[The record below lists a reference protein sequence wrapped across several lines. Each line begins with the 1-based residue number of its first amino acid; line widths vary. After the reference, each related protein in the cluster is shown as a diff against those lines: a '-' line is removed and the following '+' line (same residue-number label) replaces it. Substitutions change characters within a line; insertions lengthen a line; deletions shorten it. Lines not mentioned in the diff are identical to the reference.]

1 MISRPRRPVAA
12 TAVTLA
18 ALTALTT
25 VLVSAVHG
33 DSYVTDPAALT
44 GWYAAAWALFGT
56 AVWTL
61 RRVPARHVVPLVLAG
76 SVAVAAS
83 GLVAEPRTSS
93 DMYRYAW
100 DGRVQAA
107 GISPYDHAP
116 GDPALA
122 RLRDDWLFPRGA
134 QCARPERF
142 TVSPAA
148 AGEPGTATCTR
159 INRPA
164 VHTIYPPVAEG
175 YFLLLHFLS
184 PPGARHKP
192 FQVGGAVLSVAVSA
206 LLLTALRRRG
216 RAHWAACWAWSPAV
230 AFEAVNN
237 AHVDV
242 VAVLFTVAGL
252 TVPGARAAR
261 GSALIGAGIATK
273 LLPAVVLPGAL
284 GGLAARRRPGGS
296 RDALRRAL
304 AVLLPAAAV
313 TALAYLP
320 YVLVSHHSVLGYL
333 GGYAREEGYDD
344 PTVKNRYALLRLV
357 LPPSWAQPA
366 VPAVLA
372 VVVTHVL
379 WRGDPGRPWRGA
391 LLVTGAAFLLT
402 TPGYSWYAL
411 LLVALVALDG
421 RGEWLTVA
429 MAGAAKYIGGRA
441 VADPDLLGTAAY
453 AVACA
458 AVLAGWLWRRR
469 PAGIVPAGQPS

>member
-1 MISRPRRPVAA
+1 MPRRPIAA
-12 TAVTLA
+12 TAVTVA
-18 ALTALTT
+18 SLTALTT
-25 VLVSAVHG
+25 VLATAVHG
-33 DSYVTDPAALT
+33 DTYVTDPAALT
-44 GWYAAAWALFGT
+44 GWYAAAWALFGV
-56 AVWTL
+56 AAWTL
-61 RRVPARHVVPLVLAG
+61 RRVPARHVAPLVLAG
-76 SVAVAAS
+76 SMAVAVS
-83 GLVAEPRTSS
+83 GLAAEPRTSS

-134 QCARPERF
+134 ECARPERF
-142 TVSPAA
+142 TVAPAA
-148 AGEPGTATCTR
+148 AQQSGAAACTR

-164 VHTIYPPVAEG
+164 VHTIYPPIAEG
-175 YFLLLHFLS
+175 YFLLVHYLS

-192 FQVGGAVLSVAVSA
+192 FQVGGAILSVAVSA
-206 LLLTALRRRG
+206 LLLAALRRRG
-216 RAHWAACWAWSPAV
+216 RAHWAAYWAWSPAI

-237 AHVDV
+237 AHID
-242 VAVLFTVAGL
+242 ALTALFTVAGL
-252 TVPGARAAR
+252 TAACARPTR
-261 GSALIGAGIATK
+261 GGSLIGAGIATK

-284 GGLAARRRPGGS
+284 GGS
-296 RDALRRAL
+296 RGTLRRAL
-304 AVLLPAAAV
+304 TLLLPAAAV

-320 YVLVSHHSVLGYL
+320 YLLVSHGSVLGYL
-333 GGYAREEGYDD
+333 GGYAQEEGYDD

-366 VPAVLA
+366 VLA
-372 VVVTHVL
+372 VMASAVAYVL
-379 WRGDPGRPWRGA
+379 WRGDPERPWRGG

-421 RGEWLTVA
+421 RWEWLTVA

-441 VADPDLLGTAAY
+441 VADPNLLGTAAY
-453 AVACA
+453 CVAGA
-458 AVLAGWLWRRR
+458 AVLTGWLRRR
-469 PAGIVPAGQPS
+469 WGAHANSVMPSSKPTRGCQPSA